1 MLLLGLTGSIGM
13 GKSTT
18 ADMFRAEGVAVHD
31 SDRAVHEIYAG
42 PAAAKI
48 EEAFPGS
55 TTGGAVDRV
64 KLARLVLGQPEAL
77 KRLEAIVHPLV
88 SKLRFA
94 FVEEQRRRGA
104 DIVVFDIPLLFE
116 IGAQKEV
123 DEIVVV
129 TAAADVQRARVLAR
143 PGMTPEKFDAIIA
156 RQTPDAE
163 KRRGA
168 DFVVHTDQGLDAAR
182 EQVRAILAA
191 LRRKEQGA
199 V

>member
-18 ADMFRAEGVAVHD
+18 AEMFRAEGVAVHD
-31 SDRAVHEIYAG
+31 SDSAVHEIYAG
-42 PAAAKI
+42 PAAAEI
-48 EEAFPGS
+48 ERAFPGS
-55 TTGGAVDRV
+55 TTNGAVDRA
-64 KLARLVLGQPEAL
+64 KLAKLVLGQPEAL

-88 SKLRFA
+88 SKLRWA
-94 FVEEQRRRGA
+94 FVEAQRRRGA
-104 DIVVFDIPLLFE
+104 DMVVFDIPLLFE

-123 DEIVVV
+123 DKIVVV
-129 TAAADVQRARVLAR
+129 TAAPEAQRARVLAR

-168 DFVVHTDQGLDAAR
+168 DFVVHTDQGLDSAR
-182 EQVRAILAA
+182 QEVRAILAA
-191 LRRKEQGA
+191 LRRETQGA